1 MEYVYEMLEANAA
14 DIDRNHRLEEAGK
27 LLLLAVETATVSPLS
42 KEDYSR
48 IKAAWEMN
56 LLR

>member
-1 MEYVYEMLEANAA
+1 MEYVYEMLEANASN
-14 DIDRNHRLEEAGK
+14 IDRNRRLEEAGK
-27 LLLLAVETATVSPLS
+27 LLLLAIEAATVSPLA

-48 IKAAWEMN
+48 IKVAWEKN